1 MGERVAVKPGSAFE
15 RTNSQKR
22 QLALQTENSTVGISL
37 FQGMTS
43 SDSAMLG
50 GDGSPGGQSE
60 EELSSVAY
68 AGQQQQAG
76 GGEGLY
82 SSGQGTSGSG
92 QDSAGGGQQHESK
105 QGGADTQTGDEVD
118 MLDLH
123 YISAKC
129 GCQYL
134 NLNHDVLI

>member
-82 SSGQGTSGSG
+82 SSGQGISGSG
-92 QDSAGGGQQHESK
+92 QDSAGSGQQHESK
-105 QGGADTQTGDEVD
+105 QGGADTQTGDEVG

-123 YISAKC
+123 
-129 GCQYL
+129 
-134 NLNHDVLI
+134 